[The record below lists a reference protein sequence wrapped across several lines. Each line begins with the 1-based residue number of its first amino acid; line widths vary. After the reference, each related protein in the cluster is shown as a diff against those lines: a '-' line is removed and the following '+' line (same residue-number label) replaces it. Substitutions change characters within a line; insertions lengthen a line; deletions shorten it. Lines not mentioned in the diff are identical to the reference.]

1 MKIEYR
7 KQISILKIKSL
18 AFNPIKIMDAF
29 FFFNFSPSPKNSE
42 RDTDVP
48 LPKCWNQHF
57 LWKKL
62 LIFGNGQISNPSFDC
77 YSILASKC
85 QGHGEIHLQTEL
97 NESTRPQCMYNLT
110 FSSRVLPCI
119 PKKYFITITN
129 WFQNHALCIL
139 KLGLPVKPVYTN
151 MYTPRQ
157 GQENTQMLLMPWRSL
172 RGTS

>member
-1 MKIEYR
+1 MSPPPLKTLKE
-7 KQISILKIKSL
+7 IL
-18 AFNPIKIMDAF
+18 M
-29 FFFNFSPSPKNSE
+29 
-42 RDTDVP
+42 VHYH
-48 LPKCWNQHF
+48 KCWAQHF

-62 LIFGNGQISNPSFDC
+62 LIFGNGRISNPSFDC
-77 YSILASKC
+77 YSRLASKC

-151 MYTPRQ
+151 MCTPRQ
-157 GQENTQMLLMPWRSL
+157 GQKSTQMSLMPRRSFRRTQL
-172 RGTS
+172 IPRGIHCYFFVTFICVFGKKNNKLIIGCK